1 MINKIKACL
10 LFMLII
16 MMLSGCNQ
24 NTNGIPSYFI
34 EPDGYVI
41 ATVYGTD
48 RGLFSTYFYGYISQE
63 DYQSYLDGT
72 LNKPLVILNP
82 YVEGREVN
90 LSPNT
95 IGSIEIGEYKDYR
108 QLCY

>member
-1 MINKIKACL
+1 MINKIKVCL
-10 LFMLII
+10 LFIFVVA
-16 MMLSGCNQ
+16 MLSGCGQ
-24 NTNGIPSYFI
+24 NTNEVSSYFI
-34 EPDGYVI
+34 EPPDGYVI

-72 LNKPLVILNP
+72 LNKPLIILNP

-90 LSPNT
+90 LSPNA

-108 QLCY
+108 

>member
-1 MINKIKACL
+1 MVNKIKVCL

-16 MMLSGCNQ
+16 VMLSGCNQ
-24 NTNGIPSYFI
+24 NTNEVPSYFI

-48 RGLFSTYFYGYISQE
+48 RGLFSTHSYGYISQE

-82 YVEGREVN
+82 YVEGREVI
-90 LSPNT
+90 LSPNA
-95 IGSIEIGEYKDYR
+95 IGSIEIGKYKDYR
-108 QLCY
+108 YLCY

>member
-1 MINKIKACL
+1 MVNKIKACL

-16 MMLSGCNQ
+16 VMLSGCNQ
-24 NTNGIPSYFI
+24 NTNEVPSYFI

-41 ATVYGTD
+41 ATVYV
-48 RGLFSTYFYGYISQE
+48 FSTYFYGYISQE

-90 LSPNT
+90 LSPNA
-95 IGSIEIGEYKDYR
+95 IGSIEIGKYKDYR
-108 QLCY
+108 